1 MKRVLESSVASAVVE
16 RKVIPNGI
24 NLELFK
30 PGDRT
35 EARRRIGVPEDAL
48 VLLFAANRARVSPFK
63 DYGTVRAAAIEVAR
77 TLPQRRV
84 LLLALGDSG
93 PDEKVG
99 NTELRFV
106 PYQSEEA
113 VGASFYPAADIYL
126 HAAHAANFTTT
137 LLAEAASG
145 PIGRAPFRDRGGTHV

>member
-1 MKRVLESSVASAVVE
+1 MKRVLESSVASAGVE

-77 TLPQRRV
+77 TLPQRR
-84 LLLALGDSG
+84 
-93 PDEKVG
+93 
-99 NTELRFV
+99 R
-106 PYQSEEA
+106 SEERR
-113 VGASFYPAADIYL
+113 VGKECVSTCRSRWSPY
-126 HAAHAANFTTT
+126 H
-137 LLAEAASG
+137 
-145 PIGRAPFRDRGGTHV
+145 

>member
-84 LLLALGDSG
+84 
-93 PDEKVG
+93 
-99 NTELRFV
+99 
-106 PYQSEEA
+106 Q
-113 VGASFYPAADIYL
+113 
-126 HAAHAANFTTT
+126 
-137 LLAEAASG
+137 
-145 PIGRAPFRDRGGTHV
+145 IGRASCRERVRPDV

>member
-1 MKRVLESSVASAVVE
+1 MIRRPPRST
-16 RKVIPNGI
+16 RTDT
-24 NLELFK
+24 LF
-30 PGDRT
+30 PYTTLFRSDRT

-63 DYGTVRAAAIEVAR
+63 DYGTVRAAAIEVER

-113 VGASFYPAADIYL
+113 VVASFYHAADIYQ
-126 HAAHAANFTTT
+126 
-137 LLAEAASG
+137 
-145 PIGRAPFRDRGGTHV
+145 IGRASGRERVCQYV